1 MKLKC
6 RPIYTPISNGLPVSI
21 DPYLMVWFT
30 LALCPGP
37 AKARHVPRAP
47 LPDQGVT
54 SIGAMSH
61 ALRQRAL
68 PLLHRSYGLMRQ
80 TKTLLLIS
88 VSLIQQVFAGCCQS
102 LLGVGLSRR
111 YLCNPCLGAW
121 TLTPGCLSGAFVRF
135 FPENYSLTTVAPSS
149 AHPTIVTMPLQRRP
163 LFEAAVIPLCSGSQV
178 C

>member
-6 RPIYTPISNGLPVSI
+6 QPIYTPISNGLPASI

-37 AKARHVPRAP
+37 AKVRHVPRAP

-111 YLCNPCLGAW
+111 YLCR
-121 TLTPGCLSGAFVRF
+121 SFVRCLAPYSGG
-135 FPENYSLTTVAPSS
+135 FPWCFYPFLPMETS
-149 AHPTIVTMPLQRRP
+149 AFPQL
-163 LFEAAVIPLCSGSQV
+163 
-178 C
+178 